1 MSKVYRGEGGCFGKR
16 AQRAVDD
23 LSFDAQQNG
32 ITSLLGHNGAG
43 KTTTIGVL
51 TGLLPPTEG
60 TAYVWGRD
68 VRTSI
73 TAIREGLGI
82 CPQHNVLFESLTV
95 EEHMVFCARLRCIPP
110 KQLDR
115 VITKYLR
122 DVDLEAKR
130 GFMASKLSGGQK
142 RKLSVAMAFLC
153 GGEAV
158 ILDEPTAGMD
168 PRARRATWDLL
179 LRYKKTRTIL
189 LCTHHLDEADL
200 LSDHICMI
208 ANGRLQCTGSPLFLK
223 RAFNAS
229 YVVTFEVDRTRAET
243 SHILSVVAGHIPGAT
258 VADDVGQEISVRL
271 PREQTARFPAL

>member
-1 MSKVYRGEGGCFGKR
+1 MAGRPIPVPAGMDPLRFESLPASTRVGIRVDHMSKVYRGEGGCFGKR

-122 DVDLEAKR
+122 CGACKYVCFEC
-130 GFMASKLSGGQK
+130 
-142 RKLSVAMAFLC
+142 VHVCLC
-153 GGEAV
+153 LCFCLCLCLRVSE
-158 ILDEPTAGMD
+158 GM
-168 PRARRATWDLL
+168 
-179 LRYKKTRTIL
+179 
-189 LCTHHLDEADL
+189 
-200 LSDHICMI
+200 
-208 ANGRLQCTGSPLFLK
+208 
-223 RAFNAS
+223 
-229 YVVTFEVDRTRAET
+229 
-243 SHILSVVAGHIPGAT
+243 
-258 VADDVGQEISVRL
+258 
-271 PREQTARFPAL
+271 